1 MVKINLKTMVWTRSM
16 RNQQILGSMQVGAA
30 APLKEGQF
38 RPLLLSVASG
48 QHHHCLHF
56 RTALR
61 KQVVSFFLFFPSP
74 KYIMTH
80 TSAICFFLAC
90 RQVPQCF
97 ELSCW
102 WFRDWA
108 DLDAR

>member
-61 KQVVSFFLFFPSP
+61 KQVVSFFFLFLLPLVYYDSHKRNLFFFGLQASPS
-74 KYIMTH
+74 M
-80 TSAICFFLAC
+80 L
-90 RQVPQCF
+90 
-97 ELSCW
+97 
-102 WFRDWA
+102 
-108 DLDAR
+108 